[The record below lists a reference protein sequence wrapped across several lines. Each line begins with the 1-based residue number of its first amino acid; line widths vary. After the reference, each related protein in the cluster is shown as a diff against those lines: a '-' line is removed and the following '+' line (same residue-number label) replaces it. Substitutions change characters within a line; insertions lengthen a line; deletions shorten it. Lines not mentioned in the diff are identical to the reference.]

1 LGLKIF
7 ITFIFVYMA
16 AIGYLTVSKEK
27 FIKKSA
33 EKREKIPLIEFKNIK
48 NYHITKSGVDTI
60 VKAKEA
66 LRFKDHDEIKEV
78 DILTFYRE
86 QKEILKAKQANLK
99 QNKIFLYGDIFY
111 QNEEGITLKSQKMEY
126 DIKNKIISSKTPFT
140 LNSKKALIT
149 GESFVYNRQK
159 GIIKATK
166 IEATIKE
173 TEKI

>member
-1 LGLKIF
+1 
-7 ITFIFVYMA
+7 M
-16 AIGYLTVSKEK
+16 
-27 FIKKSA
+27 
-33 EKREKIPLIEFKNIK
+33 
-48 NYHITKSGVDTI
+48 
-60 VKAKEA
+60 
-66 LRFKDHDEIKEV
+66 